1 MSLQPPLAF
10 FIMAQYLKSKTLNAC
25 NNAPKMERL
34 SIATQHKW
42 GFSMI
47 TSKQILDNISL
58 SQDEVFQNWS
68 VKERLYN
75 HLDNLL
81 EEVDANALYEFIS
94 ELRSCLDE

>member
-1 MSLQPPLAF
+1 MS
-10 FIMAQYLKSKTLNAC
+10 T
-25 NNAPKMERL
+25 
-34 SIATQHKW
+34 ATQHKW
-42 GFSMI
+42 GYLMI

-81 EEVDANALYEFIS
+81 EEVDTNALYEFIS